1 MTDNSMEVTLP
12 KNKYTMEFV
21 GLHLSDREKVI
32 QLGITFLQ
40 DGKRILQ
47 DKDNELWEEKLAACQ
62 KELSRAREQAKQ
74 MKAMHEAEKKRI
86 CEAIQT
92 SEAVRYKSECQVY
105 QDKIHKLQQELEVAC
120 GKAHTL
126 HDKLSKEF
134 ETRLRERE
142 DNFERKQEKVAALA
156 AETLRHRE
164 DKYEKKIAQLE
175 EKVENFHKSR
185 ENMIVRGENS
195 TFLGQDG
202 EELTCHA
209 LTTLF
214 PKAEIIDTHKTGG
227 RGDFILKTAQL
238 CCMIEAKNHK
248 TNVGRIDID
257 KFYKDVESNAEF
269 QCAMFASLK
278 SGVVNRSDF
287 HIEFRAGKPII
298 FLTHVKKNVKHLKL
312 AFLVLQVLATISDAN
327 IMAKEKVDRI
337 KHIMPVIKRRWTTL
351 RSTLT
356 TFHTNM
362 NKLIDE
368 QDNNIQEM
376 LKAVI

>member
-1 MTDNSMEVTLP
+1 MEVTLP

-21 GLHLSDREKVI
+21 GLHLNDREKVI
-32 QLGITFLQ
+32 QLGLSFLE

-47 DKDNELWEEKLAACQ
+47 NKDNTHWEEKLAGCHA
-62 KELSRAREQAKQ
+62 ELSRVKRATLDERRL
-74 MKAMHEAEKKRI
+74 HEAEKERI
-86 CEAIQT
+86 CETIQT
-92 SEAVRYKSECQVY
+92 SASLHYQSEVKSR
-105 QDKIHKLQQELEVAC
+105 
-120 GKAHTL
+120 TL
-126 HDKLSKEF
+126 HERLSKEF
-134 ETRLRERE
+134 QSILRER
-142 DNFERKQEKVAALA
+142 DTNFERKQEKAAAMA
-156 AETLRHRE
+156 AESCRIRE
-164 DKYEKKIAQLE
+164 DKYEKKIVQLE
-175 EKVENFHKSR
+175 EKVESFHKTR

-248 TNVGRIDID
+248 TNVGRIDVD
-257 KFYKDVESNAEF
+257 KFYKDIESNAEF
-269 QCAMFASLK
+269 QCAIFASLK
-278 SGVVNRSDF
+278 SGVVNRADF
-287 HIEFRAGKPII
+287 HIEFRNGKPII
-298 FLTHVKKNVKHLKL
+298 FLTQVKKNLKHLRL
-312 AFLVLQVLATISDAN
+312 AFLILQVLANISDAN
-327 IMAKEKVDRI
+327 IMAKEKLDRI
-337 KHIMPVIKRRWTTL
+337 KHIMPVVKRRWTTL

-368 QDNNIQEM
+368 QDSAVQEM

>member
-1 MTDNSMEVTLP
+1 MTDNTMEVTLP

-21 GLHLSDREKVI
+21 GLHLNDREKVI
-32 QLGITFLQ
+32 QLGLSFLE

-47 DKDNELWEEKLAACQ
+47 NKDNTHWEEKLAGCHA
-62 KELSRAREQAKQ
+62 ELSRVKRATLDERRL
-74 MKAMHEAEKKRI
+74 HEAEKERI
-86 CEAIQT
+86 CETIQT
-92 SEAVRYKSECQVY
+92 SASLHYQSELKVYREKIQRLEGELDTMGVKSR
-105 QDKIHKLQQELEVAC
+105 
-120 GKAHTL
+120 TL
-126 HDKLSKEF
+126 HERLSKEF
-134 ETRLRERE
+134 QGILRER
-142 DNFERKQEKVAALA
+142 DTNFERKQEKAAAMA
-156 AETLRHRE
+156 AESCRIRE
-164 DKYEKKIAQLE
+164 DKYEKKIVQLE
-175 EKVENFHKSR
+175 EKVESFHKTR

-248 TNVGRIDID
+248 TNVGRIDVD
-257 KFYKDVESNAEF
+257 KFYKDIESNAEF
-269 QCAMFASLK
+269 QCAIFASLK
-278 SGVVNRSDF
+278 SGVVNRADF
-287 HIEFRAGKPII
+287 HIEFRNGKPII
-298 FLTHVKKNVKHLKL
+298 FLTQVKKNLKHLRL
-312 AFLVLQVLATISDAN
+312 AFLILQVLANISDAN
-327 IMAKEKVDRI
+327 IMAKEKLDRI
-337 KHIMPVIKRRWTTL
+337 KHIMPVVKRRWTTL

-368 QDNNIQEM
+368 QDSAVQEM